1 MCFDISLLFRNKPLF
16 VQLSTNK
23 FGRLLTA
30 HQHTAKDRPHAE
42 TTTHPIGSHTR
53 NEQSRIDF
61 LRIFYGCR
69 LTQLDIQRTFAD
81 HAPSRSIQLDIVFA
95 SHHACDFTVVAGS
108 FQDSLGH
115 DCQRVHMHTFAD
127 NRSPVYHH
135 SGYSIVM
142 EHYIFYGIAV
152 ENSRTGFRRTIDQSR
167 GRVYG
172 IHRFRH
178 PYNLHPTHARSA

>member
-23 FGRLLTA
+23 FGRLLSA

-81 HAPSRSIQLDIVFA
+81 HAPSRSIQLDIVLA
-95 SHHACDFTVVAGS
+95 SNHACDFTALDMIVSGS
-108 FQDSLGH
+108 TCIPSRITGAQFTTTPATASLWN
-115 DCQRVHMHTFAD
+115 TT
-127 NRSPVYHH
+127 S
-135 SGYSIVM
+135 ST
-142 EHYIFYGIAV
+142 E
-152 ENSRTGFRRTIDQSR
+152 
-167 GRVYG
+167 
-172 IHRFRH
+172 
-178 PYNLHPTHARSA
+178 

>member
-1 MCFDISLLFRNKPLF
+1 MCFDISLLFGNKPLF

-81 HAPSRSIQLDIVFA
+81 HAPSRSIQLDIVLA
-95 SHHACDFTVVAGS
+95 SNHACDFTVVAGS
-108 FQDSLGH
+108 FQDSL
-115 DCQRVHMHTFAD
+115 DMIV
-127 NRSPVYHH
+127 
-135 SGYSIVM
+135 SGSTCIP
-142 EHYIFYGIAV
+142 
-152 ENSRTGFRRTIDQSR
+152 SRITGAQFTTTPATASLW
-167 GRVYG
+167 
-172 IHRFRH
+172 
-178 PYNLHPTHARSA
+178 NTTSSTE

>member
-81 HAPSRSIQLDIVFA
+81 HAPSRSIQLDIVLRA
-95 SHHACDFTVVAGS
+95 TTRAISQS
-108 FQDSLGH
+108 W
-115 DCQRVHMHTFAD
+115 
-127 NRSPVYHH
+127 PVP
-135 SGYSIVM
+135 
-142 EHYIFYGIAV
+142 
-152 ENSRTGFRRTIDQSR
+152 SRTALDMIVSGSTCIPSR
-167 GRVYG
+167 ITGAQ
-172 IHRFRH
+172 FTTT
-178 PYNLHPTHARSA
+178 PATASLWNTTSSTE